1 MQSTAKNIKR
11 ISEVE
16 SFYDT
21 ITEITSDGL
30 EMTKINENIKLNI
43 AQKENIKI
51 VFEYLKSE
59 YENLEKWVSMIQNE
73 D

>member
-30 EMTKINENIKLNI
+30 EMTKINENIKLNT

>member
-1 MQSTAKNIKR
+1 
-11 ISEVE
+11 
-16 SFYDT
+16 
-21 ITEITSDGL
+21 
-30 EMTKINENIKLNI
+30 MTKINENIKLNT

-59 YENLEKWVSMIQNE
+59 YEKLEKWVSMIQNE